1 MSYDDTDAP
10 TISIAIVDDEDSVR
24 TGLRRLCS
32 ALGFRTTVYAS
43 GSEFIEALKNGAA
56 RPDCLLLDAHMPQ
69 MSGLE
74 VQRQL
79 VELGVR
85 VPTIVYTADD
95 APELRMRYLAA
106 GVAAYL
112 RKPIAGDDLIEAIE
126 RVMSASGGEDLVYGQ
141 RYDGRAGQ
149 QGRDLRRR

>member
-43 GSEFIEALKNGAA
+43 GSEFIEALESGAA

-74 VQRQL
+74 VQRHL
-79 VELGVR
+79 VMLGVR
-85 VPTIVYTADD
+85 IPSIVYTADD
-95 APELRMRYLAA
+95 APEVKARYFAA

-112 RKPIAGDDLIEAIE
+112 CKPIAGDDLIAVIE
-126 RVMSASGGEDLVYGQ
+126 RIMTRPHPWPVDQ
-141 RYDGRAGQ
+141 RPTAGPTPQ
-149 QGRDLRRR
+149 L

>member
-1 MSYDDTDAP
+1 MSSDATTP
-10 TISIAIVDDEDSVR
+10 PPISPPPISIVIVDDEDSVR
-24 TGLRRLCS
+24 TGLRRLCE

-43 GSEFIEALKNGAA
+43 GSEFVQSLHAGAT

-79 VELGVR
+79 VDLGAR

-126 RVMSASGGEDLVYGQ
+126 RVMRRPLPSSVDQ
-141 RYDGRAGQ
+141 RPTADPSPR
-149 QGRDLRRR
+149 L

>member
-1 MSYDDTDAP
+1 MSSDTTIP
-10 TISIAIVDDEDSVR
+10 PPISIVIIDDEHSVR
-24 TGLRRLCS
+24 TGLRRLCE

-43 GSEFIEALKNGAA
+43 GGEFVQSLHDGAA
-56 RPDCLLLDAHMPQ
+56 CPDCLLLDAHMPH

-79 VELGVR
+79 VDLGVR

-126 RVMSASGGEDLVYGQ
+126 RVMRRPVPPPVDQ
-141 RYDGRAGQ
+141 RPTVHPSPR
-149 QGRDLRRR
+149 L

>member
-1 MSYDDTDAP
+1 MSSDV
-10 TISIAIVDDEDSVR
+10 TISRPISIVIVDDEDSVR
-24 TGLRRLCS
+24 TGLRRLCD

-43 GSEFIEALKNGAA
+43 GSDFVQSLHDGAT

-69 MSGLE
+69 MNGLE

-79 VELGVR
+79 VDLGVR

-95 APELRMRYLAA
+95 APELKVRYLAA

-126 RVMSASGGEDLVYGQ
+126 GVMRRSLSPPVDQ
-141 RYDGRAGQ
+141 RPTVPPSPQ
-149 QGRDLRRR
+149 L